1 MKKDINKLVAIGIT
15 LSIMSGNFAF
25 VSASEYDKSTVST
38 QTQATSKDDKKT
50 LNKNLWNKE
59 DDLSIKKMTSEKP
72 ILYLQ
77 QAIDAA
83 IKNSDKLKLK
93 EREILLYRDKMKYQ
107 DRIDDFYDS
116 IDQNVYDFP
125 YDKLELEEEQ
135 TRQSQEFLEDQ
146 IDNDITS
153 KYNAMVLKEI
163 DIDKSKRDLRV
174 KSKDFNTMKTK
185 VQLGMATP
193 NQLTDAE
200 IQIRVL
206 KDNIKAKED
215 SLKDSKDYFK
225 ILTNLDL
232 EEYKLDRDIDYQR
245 FRIDGSVDEYMDEKI
260 DEYLKYSDKILEL
273 TKDYIQDLED
283 DEIDEVPKEPSMKM
297 PEAKDYVIIDKVEMV
312 IDPNTGKPMIDPSTG
327 KPIIKPIPLKN
338 VSGGTVV
345 DGAFA
350 AKLLEYQQEQL
361 KYFIELKTYEAY
373 INGNYESKEAEVKLN
388 EARRNLKKAL
398 KECYSTLID
407 LENKIDTLESQSES
421 TATKLK
427 FAKTQVD
434 IGMMTKNEYKDKVI
448 QSEDLDTAIRK
459 LSNIHNTLK
468 DSIKRPWLLGK

>member
-1 MKKDINKLVAIGIT
+1 MKKNINKLVAIGIT

-25 VSASEYDKSTVST
+25 VYASEYDK
-38 QTQATSKDDKKT
+38 KI

-59 DDLSIKKMTSEKP
+59 DDLSIEKVTSEKP

-77 QAIDAA
+77 EAIDAA
-83 IKNSDKLKLK
+83 IENSDKLKLK

-185 VQLGMATP
+185 VQIGMATP

-225 ILTNLDL
+225 VLTNLDL
-232 EEYKLDRDIDYQR
+232 EEYKLDRDIDYQI

-260 DEYLKYSDKILEL
+260 DEYLKYSDEILEL
-273 TKDYIQDLED
+273 TKEYMEELED
-283 DEIDEVPKEPSMKM
+283 DEIDEIPEAPSIKM
-297 PEAKDYVIIDKVEMV
+297 PKAEDYVVMDKTQP
-312 IDPNTGKPMIDPSTG
+312 IKDPNTGKTIY
-327 KPIIKPIPLKN
+327 KPLTDY
-338 VSGGTVV
+338 SGGVV
-345 DGAFA
+345 LDGKFA

-398 KECYSTLID
+398 KECYSTLLD

-468 DSIKRPWLLGK
+468 ENIEKPWILGK